1 MKNKLL
7 KTRTSNEY
15 NWFKCIARI
24 YETWM
29 LDKVFTVNAYVCDA
43 STGSRL
49 SKIQK
54 YTYRNLTLDRI
65 IEGLEE
71 INKIQ

>member
-7 KTRTSNEY
+7 KVWTSKIHE
-15 NWFKCIARI
+15 WFICKARI
-24 YETWM
+24 YKWLTETA
-29 LDKVFTVNAYVCDA
+29 FNVNAYVCDA
-43 STGSRL
+43 ATWERL
-49 SKIQK
+49 SQVHTYK
-54 YTYRNLTLDRI
+54 YYNLTLDRI